1 MREGKREVAQEVDG
15 GRQGVRGLPT
25 MEYRAI
31 LDTRTLT
38 VLPLCELNEAY
49 VPSAAP
55 PAP

>member
-1 MREGKREVAQEVDG
+1 M
-15 GRQGVRGLPT
+15 RGLPT
-25 MEYRAI
+25 MEKRAI
-31 LDTRTLT
+31 LDTRTLA